1 MKPSNSDKIPSD
13 HTAPNSSLDDPFHD
27 LFHGLG
33 SDLNPGTLAG
43 ASGQVQVEQGVR
55 TLQEAHQA
63 EDRLAQVEAFA
74 GWQTALDPEA
84 ARLRRRVLELVER
97 WQPQATQAFT
107 QGRFP
112 DELFR
117 RLGQAGA
124 LGASLVGRDGKPPG
138 SKLAT
143 CAVMHA
149 VEYGDG
155 GLRCALTVHDSVIQA
170 LVRFGSEAQQAR
182 WLDPLVRGEA
192 VAAFALTEPQAGS
205 DIRAVSTKATRQGD
219 EWLLT
224 GAKSWITNGPRAD
237 VILIWARTGER
248 NDAIRGFLVEK
259 GTPGLD
265 VETITTASAMRIA
278 PVGRVHLDRVRV
290 PHSAM
295 LPHAWGLTDINA
307 CLDYNRM
314 TVLSGVMGGA
324 RRCLEIALTYAAQRY
339 QFGVPIASKQLVQSM
354 LADMAQRVALG
365 ELAILHL
372 ARRWEEG
379 PLPRFDVSLIK
390 RHNCAA
396 ALEVARMARSILAA
410 NGTDLEHQVVRHL
423 LNLEASYS
431 YGGTHEIHGLIV
443 GKALTRE
450 NAF

>member
-1 MKPSNSDKIPSD
+1 MTIPTSDPTLTDLFGSLE
-13 HTAPNSSLDDPFHD
+13 SSTDLDD
-27 LFHGLG
+27 
-33 SDLNPGTLAG
+33 
-43 ASGQVQVEQGVR
+43 ASTQVVAEQEIQ
-55 TLQEAHQA
+55 TLQEAGQMT
-63 EDRLAQVEAFA
+63 DPLAALEAFA
-74 GWQTALDPEA
+74 GWSTALDPDA
-84 ARLRRRVLELVER
+84 AALRRRVQDVIEPWL
-97 WQPQATQAFT
+97 PQAADAFA
-107 QGRFP
+107 GGVFP

-124 LGASLVGRDGKPPG
+124 LGASLVGRNGQAPL

-182 WLDPLVRGEA
+182 WLEPLVQGEI
-192 VAAFALTEPQAGS
+192 VSAFALTEPNAGS
-205 DIRAVSTKATRQGD
+205 DIRAVATKATRRGD
-219 EWLLT
+219 DWLLS
-224 GAKSWITNGPRAD
+224 GDKSWITNGPRAD

-259 GTPGLD
+259 DAPGLH
-265 VETITTASAMRIA
+265 VETISSAYAMRVA
-278 PVGRVHLDRVRV
+278 PVGRVHLDGVRV
-290 PHSAM
+290 PHRAM

-314 TVLSGVMGGA
+314 TVLFGVMGGA
-324 RRCLEIALTYAAQRY
+324 RRCLQIALEYASNRH
-339 QFGVPIASKQLVQSM
+339 QFGVPIASKQLVQTL
-354 LADMAQRVALG
+354 LADMAERVALG
-365 ELAILHL
+365 ELAALHL
-372 ARRWEEG
+372 AQRWEAG
-379 PLPRFDVSLIK
+379 PLPRFDVSLVK
-390 RHNCAA
+390 RSNCAS
-396 ALEVARMARSILAA
+396 ALEVARMARSILGA
-410 NGTDLEHQVVRHL
+410 NGVDLERHIIRHL

-443 GKALTRE
+443 GKELTRE

>member
-1 MKPSNSDKIPSD
+1 MNTSTGNIVVD
-13 HTAPNSSLDDPFHD
+13 D
-27 LFHGLG
+27 LFDNLFNDLG
-33 SDLNPGTLAG
+33 VSALDET
-43 ASGQVQVEQGVR
+43 ASQVSVAQDIQ
-55 TLQEAHQA
+55 TLQETHQT
-63 EDRLAQVEAFA
+63 EDRLAAVEAFA

-84 ARLRRRVLELVER
+84 ASLRQRVLDLMR
-97 WQPQATQAFT
+97 QWQPQATEAFSGG
-107 QGRFP
+107 QFP

-124 LGASLVGRDGKPPG
+124 LGASLVGRDGKPPA

-170 LVRFGSEAQQAR
+170 LVRFGSSSQQAR
-182 WLDPLVRGEA
+182 WLEPLVQGEA
-192 VAAFALTEPQAGS
+192 VAAFALTEPHAGS

-224 GAKSWITNGPRAD
+224 GAKSWITNGTRAD

-259 GTPGLD
+259 GTPGLN
-265 VETITTASAMRIA
+265 VETITTASAMRVA
-278 PVGRVHLDRVRV
+278 PVGRVYLDRVRV

-314 TVLSGVMGGA
+314 TVLSGVIGGA
-324 RRCLEIALTYAAQRY
+324 RRCLEIALEYAAQRY

-354 LADMAQRVALG
+354 LADMAQRVAMG
-365 ELAILHL
+365 ELSILHL
-372 ARRWEEG
+372 AQRWEAG

-396 ALEVARMARSILAA
+396 ALDVARMARSILAA
-410 NGTDLEHQVVRHL
+410 NGTDLEREVIRHL

-443 GKALTRE
+443 GKELTRE

>member
-1 MKPSNSDKIPSD
+1 MNPSD
-13 HTAPNSSLDDPFHD
+13 TNTAFGDLFDHLFSHLDDEALEESH
-27 LFHGLG
+27 
-33 SDLNPGTLAG
+33 S
-43 ASGQVQVEQGVR
+43 QVKVEQGAQ

-63 EDRLAQVEAFA
+63 ADRLAGVEAFA
-74 GWQTALDPEA
+74 GWQAALDPEA
-84 ARLRRRVLELVER
+84 AALRQRVLALMR
-97 WQPQATQAFT
+97 QWQPQATEAFT

-112 DELFR
+112 DEIFR
-117 RLGQAGA
+117 QLGQAGA
-124 LGASLVGRDGKPPG
+124 LGASLVGRDGAPPL
-138 SKLAT
+138 SKVAT
-143 CAVMHA
+143 CAVMHG

-170 LVRFGSEAQQAR
+170 LVRFGSESQQAR
-182 WLDPLVRGEA
+182 WLDPLIRGEA
-192 VAAFALTEPQAGS
+192 VAAFALTEPNAGS

-219 EWLLT
+219 DWLIT

-265 VETITTASAMRIA
+265 VEPIPTASAMRIA
-278 PVGRVHLDRVRV
+278 PVGRLHLDRVRV
-290 PHSAM
+290 PHRAM

-324 RRCLEIALTYAAQRY
+324 RRCLEIALEYAANRY
-339 QFGVPIASKQLVQSM
+339 QFGVPIASKQLVQAM

-365 ELAILHL
+365 EMAFLQLAQ
-372 ARRWEEG
+372 RWEAG
-379 PLPRFDVSLIK
+379 PLPRFDVSLVK

-410 NGTDLEHQVVRHL
+410 NGTDLERQVMRHL

-443 GKALTRE
+443 GKELTRE